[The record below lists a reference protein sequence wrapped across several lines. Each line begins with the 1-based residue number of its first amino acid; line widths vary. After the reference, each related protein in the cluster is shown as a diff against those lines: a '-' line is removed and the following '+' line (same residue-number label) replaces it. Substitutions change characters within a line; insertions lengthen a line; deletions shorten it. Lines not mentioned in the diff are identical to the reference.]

1 MKQINQILSDLQQLA
16 QLEQWHAI
24 DKDLALQHIRSLYT
38 AVLNMDVTAH
48 DATLTAHATTSEH
61 IQPIA
66 KQSAA
71 YTGQGY
77 YNGFNNFSTITIN
90 EDDFKRIPLVNAVTA
105 NDLAEEQPIDEIELI
120 TPHNLAGLS
129 DEISSAFELTAK
141 DLAEETI
148 LDSVTFS
155 EQPQEELLTIQE
167 IEAAFNQ
174 EIHHANT
181 SPISIELPEMKVTAP
196 IAPIVNN
203 DAASIALNEDDDAFY
218 DKLKHLSKPKLKP
231 TAGQGFIA
239 PMHTKQKDIRNAIG
253 LNDKYLFL
261 NELFNND
268 KDAYDGAI
276 SQINNM
282 EQYEDAKLWV
292 DQNLLKEMKWDMND
306 NTVATFYGLLEK
318 HFNLI

>member
-1 MKQINQILSDLQQLA
+1 MQINKLLSDLQQLA

-48 DATLTAHATTSEH
+48 TTPLPEVTATHQEV
-61 IQPIA
+61 QPLA
-66 KQSAA
+66 KKSAN

-77 YNGFNNFSTITIN
+77 YDGFNNFSSMTIN
-90 EDDFKRIPLVNAVTA
+90 EDDFKKIPLVNAVRA
-105 NDLAEEQPIDEIELI
+105 NDLAEEQPVDEIEII
-120 TPHNLAGLS
+120 TPNNLEGLS
-129 DEISSAFELTAK
+129 EEISSAFELEKSEMNT
-141 DLAEETI
+141 T
-148 LDSVTFS
+148 SVVDMVENAI
-155 EQPQEELLTIQE
+155 EQPKEELLTIQE

-174 EIHHANT
+174 EIHSSSV
-181 SPISIELPEMKVTAP
+181 SPISIELPEMRATIPVVETIEKAP
-196 IAPIVNN
+196 TPITI
-203 DAASIALNEDDDAFY
+203 SEDDDAFY
-218 DKLKHLSKPKLKP
+218 DKLKHLSKPKP
-231 TAGQGFIA
+231 AVGQAFVA
-239 PMHTKQKDIRNAIG
+239 PMHVKQKDIRNAIG

-282 EQYEDAKLWV
+282 EQYEDAKQWV
-292 DQNLLKEMKWDMND
+292 DQHLKQDMKWDMSD